1 MYSTSK
7 VSFRKKLRFESPD
20 IKYDNS
26 DTGTDENVRSDENY
40 EMNQYAEESSSDKYD
55 EDSDIKLS
63 DSSQSEDDI
72 IDNNDS
78 DEN

>member
-1 MYSTSK
+1 MNSTSK
-7 VSFRKKLRFESPD
+7 VRFRKKLRFESPD

-26 DTGTDENVRSDENY
+26 DTGTDENVGSDENY
-40 EMNQYAEESSSDKYD
+40 EMDQYAEESSSDKYD

-63 DSSQSEDDI
+63 DSSESEDDI
-72 IDNNDS
+72 TDNDS

>member
-1 MYSTSK
+1 MNSTWK
-7 VSFRKKLRFESPD
+7 VSLRKKLRFESPD

-26 DTGTDENVRSDENY
+26 DTGTDESVASDENY
-40 EMNQYAEESSSDKYD
+40 EYAEESS
-55 EDSDIKLS
+55 SDIKLS

-72 IDNNDS
+72 TDNNDS